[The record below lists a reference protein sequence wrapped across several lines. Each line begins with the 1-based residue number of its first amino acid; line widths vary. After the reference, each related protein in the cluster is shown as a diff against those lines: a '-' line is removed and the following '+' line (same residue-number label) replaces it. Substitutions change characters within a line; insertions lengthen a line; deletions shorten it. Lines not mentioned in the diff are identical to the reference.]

1 MTMVERVGEGLARQL
16 NRRQT
21 LKRAAV
27 AVFGAVAAWT
37 VEGFRGN
44 SALAQ
49 QCGIRDRR
57 RLHLHPAG
65 RALLQRAG
73 PVVLRRSPAPAAA
86 PMTRRIATPAPAGAA
101 PPVST
106 MVASPVTTSAA
117 TATATAQLCACREF
131 ISTGGGEEPLPP
143 PGDDGRPPLPPGG
156 PPQPPPGF
164 GDDAARAAAGCPAVL
179 PVLRL
184 TGRA

>member
-1 MTMVERVGEGLARQL
+1 MTTVERVGEGLARQL

-49 QCGIRDRR
+49 HCGIVTEGTCTCTPPEGLYCSGLD
-57 RLHLHPAG
+57 PSFCAG
-65 RALLQRAG
+65 
-73 PVVLRRSPAPAAA
+73 SPAPAAA
-86 PMTRRIATPAPAGAA
+86 TTTRRIATPAPAGAA

-106 MVASPVTTSAA
+106 MAA
-117 TATATAQLCACREF
+117 QSGYYQCCDCDCYGQLCACREF
-131 ISTGGGEEPLPP
+131 ISTGGSEEPVPP
-143 PGDDGRPPLPPGG
+143 PSDDGRPPLPPGG

-164 GDDAARAAAGCPAVL
+164 GDDPPEL
-179 PVLRL
+179 PPGVPPCFPFCD
-184 TGRA
+184 